1 MELKPSM
8 LKNRPTAI
16 GGLLFLLI
24 INLLIFQPVNGFS
37 KDRRF
42 FIAESDS
49 DPLKTQDLDN
59 EPLRELDN
67 QKTQTPENSNPT
79 ESESSPQPLPEK
91 PDIILVNSLQMSLRD
106 VIENTLK
113 SNVSIA
119 VQQYQSKIRK
129 EEIITQE
136 ADFDPSISLEGKA
149 TKLKQPLASAFAQPP
164 LSKTNSQSLD
174 LSFNQKLK
182 TGTEYELKFE
192 NERNETNSAFA
203 GLNPQYTTRFE
214 VNLTQPLLKNFGLDI
229 NKTNIYIANNNL
241 DISDFDFKN
250 KVINVISD
258 TENVYWDLVF
268 SLEDLKVQQKSV
280 ERAKD
285 LERRVKAQVEV
296 GTMAPLEI
304 LQAKSEVASREEA
317 VIQARKLIQDN
328 QDNLKNILNIHF
340 DSPDGMKEIQ
350 PLDSPQF
357 LVESP
362 ISLKESIF
370 TALKKRPDYQAK
382 KKELDN
388 KNIQVKFNEN
398 QLYPTLDL
406 VASFGLNGISGDA
419 QAVGFPPNTNPY
431 GGNFG
436 RSQERT
442 FSGDFSTW
450 EGGLVFSYPI
460 GNRAAKSRFTAAKLE
475 AAQLLLDIKDL
486 EKTIVVEV
494 REAARLINTNIKR
507 VQAARIARKLA
518 EEKLSAEEKKFEV
531 GLSTSFNVLEFQT
544 DLAEEQSK
552 ELKAIIDFNKSK
564 IKLRKVLATTLEEYS
579 IQMASDSSP

>member
-1 MELKPSM
+1 MMIRHSEGTRAFLFFAFSSLLILIPVETFAKNRNLYFAETSSES
-8 LKNRPTAI
+8 LKNPEESVANDRSPDNEIKKRPTPRI
-16 GGLLFLLI
+16 R
-24 INLLIFQPVNGFS
+24 PMRS
-37 KDRRF
+37 T
-42 FIAESDS
+42 
-49 DPLKTQDLDN
+49 LKKSA
-59 EPLRELDN
+59 PG
-67 QKTQTPENSNPT
+67 
-79 ESESSPQPLPEK
+79 K
-91 PDIILVNSLQMSLRD
+91 PDIVLTDTLELSLKD
-106 VIENTLK
+106 VIAQTLK
-113 SNVSIA
+113 NNVAIA
-119 VQQYQSKIRK
+119 VQDFQSKIRK

-136 ADFDPSISLEGKA
+136 SVFDPTLSLEGTA
-149 TKLKQPLASAFAQPP
+149 NQQRNLTASAFAQPP
-164 LSKTNSQSLD
+164 KIKSNTQSLN

-182 TGTEYELKFE
+182 PGTEYELRFE
-192 NERNETNSAFA
+192 NQRNETNSQFA

-229 NKTNIYIANNNL
+229 NKSSIYIAKNNL

-250 KVINVISD
+250 KVIEVVAD
-258 TENVYWDLVF
+258 TENVYWNLVF

-317 VIQARKLIQDN
+317 VIQAHKLIQDN
-328 QDNLKNILNIHF
+328 QDNLKNILNIPF
-340 DSPDGMKEIQ
+340 DSPEGLKEIQ
-350 PLDSPQF
+350 PLDSPKF

-362 ISLKESIF
+362 VSLRDSIL
-370 TALKKRPDYQAK
+370 TAIKNRPDYLKKR
-382 KKELDN
+382 KELSN
-388 KNIQVKFNEN
+388 KHIQAKFNEN

-406 VASFGLNGISGDA
+406 VASFGLNGISGDS
-419 QAVGFPPNTNPY
+419 QPVGIPTPSFNPF
-431 GGNFG
+431 GGTFG

-450 EGGLVFSYPI
+450 EGGFVFKYPL
-460 GNRAAKSRFTAAKLE
+460 GNREAESRLAVSKLE
-475 AAQLLLDIKDL
+475 TAQLLMDIKDL

-494 REAARLINTNIKR
+494 REAARLINTNKKR
-507 VQAARIARKLA
+507 VQAARVARKLA

-552 ELKAIIDFNKSK
+552 ELQAIVDFNKSK
-564 IKLRKVLATTLEEYS
+564 IKLRKVLATTLEEYD

>member
-1 MELKPSM
+1 MLIRHSAGSSAFLLFALFCLMIFLSIEVSAQESNLYFAESALKP
-8 LKNRPTAI
+8 LKKKDKSSAADRV
-16 GGLLFLLI
+16 FD
-24 INLLIFQPVNGFS
+24 NGKQKGSIS
-37 KDRRF
+37 KAR
-42 FIAESDS
+42 SGKS
-49 DPLKTQDLDN
+49 
-59 EPLRELDN
+59 
-67 QKTQTPENSNPT
+67 TPKKSAR
-79 ESESSPQPLPEK
+79 
-91 PDIILVNSLQMSLRD
+91 PDIVLTKTLQLSLKD

-113 SNVSIA
+113 NNVAIA
-119 VQQYQSKIRK
+119 VQQFQSQIRK

-136 ADFDPSISLEGKA
+136 ADFDPV
-149 TKLKQPLASAFAQPP
+149 LAFEARANNQRNLLSSAFAQPP
-164 LSKTNSQSLD
+164 LSITNSQNLD

-192 NERNETNSAFA
+192 NTRDETNSAFA
-203 GLNPQYTTRFE
+203 GLNPQFTTRFE
-214 VNLTQPLLKNFGLDI
+214 ANLTQPLLKNFGQDV
-229 NKTNIYIANNNL
+229 NKTNIYIAKNNL

-250 KVINVISD
+250 KVIEVVTD
-258 TENVYWDLVF
+258 AENVYWDLVF
-268 SLEDLKVQQKSV
+268 SREDLKVQQKSV
-280 ERAKD
+280 QRAKD

-296 GTMAPLEI
+296 GTLAPLEI
-304 LQAKSEVASREEA
+304 LQAQSEVASREEA

-328 QDNLKNILNIHF
+328 QDNLKNILNISF
-340 DSPDGMKEIQ
+340 DSPEGMKEIQ
-350 PLDSPQF
+350 PLDSPKF
-357 LVESP
+357 LLEAPVL
-362 ISLKESIF
+362 LKESIL
-370 TALKKRPDYQAK
+370 TALKKRPDYLSK

-419 QAVGFPPNTNPY
+419 QSVGFQPGINPF
-431 GGNFG
+431 GGSFG
-436 RSQERT
+436 RSQERA

-450 EGGLVFSYPI
+450 EGGLVFSYPL
-460 GNRAAKSRFTAAKLE
+460 GNRAAKSRLAVSKLE
-475 AAQLLLDIKDL
+475 TAQLLMDIKDL

-494 REAARLINTNIKR
+494 REAARQINTDKKR
-507 VQAARIARKLA
+507 VQAARVARKLA

-564 IKLRKVLATTLEEYS
+564 INLRKVLATTLEKYD